1 MVRTISAFVSIG
13 IIAAS
18 VGCAP
23 IGPPIPIVERFDAEL
38 TRKYLVDGPN
48 TITGSA
54 VIPQRG
60 GGAVTC
66 AGREVELIPATD
78 YARARIR
85 AIYQND
91 DHGFFPA
98 SGSVRLEEP
107 PEEYRK
113 LRRVT
118 LCDAQGFFRFERVAD
133 GEFFVATW
141 IIWHASPYIPEGG
154 GLMRRVAVNGG
165 QRIDVVLSPLAR

>member
-1 MVRTISAFVSIG
+1 MTSVLGSIGVIAVSIG
-13 IIAAS
+13 
-18 VGCAP
+18 CTP

-38 TRKYLVDGPN
+38 ARKYLTDGPN
-48 TITGSA
+48 TIAGSA

-60 GGAVTC
+60 GGVVTC

-85 AIYQND
+85 AIYEDEN
-91 DHGFFPA
+91 HGFLPA
-98 SGSVRLEEP
+98 SRSARFEEP
-107 PEEYRK
+107 PEEYLK
-113 LRRVT
+113 LRRST

-133 GEFFVATW
+133 GEFFVETW
-141 IIWHASPYIPEGG
+141 IIWHVSPYTPEGG